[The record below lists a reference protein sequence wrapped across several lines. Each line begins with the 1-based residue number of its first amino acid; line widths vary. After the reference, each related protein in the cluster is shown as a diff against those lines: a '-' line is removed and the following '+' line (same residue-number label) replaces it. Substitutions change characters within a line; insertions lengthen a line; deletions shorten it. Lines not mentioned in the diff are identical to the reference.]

1 MYLLLIR
8 LKGPSHGHDWKITGP
23 QSFPL
28 SSGSFYGEKI
38 RIVVCYAQADL
49 AEMKFS
55 VIFVQIIDPHVSVE
69 WIFRAG
75 RGLKQWFDC
84 DARHRGHIVHDV
96 V

>member
-1 MYLLLIR
+1 M
-8 LKGPSHGHDWKITGP
+8 
-23 QSFPL
+23 
-28 SSGSFYGEKI
+28 
-38 RIVVCYAQADL
+38 VCYAQADL

-55 VIFVQIIDPHVSVE
+55 VIFVQIIDPHISVE